1 MSRPVEHYHE
11 ILDRL
16 LLDYDLSHDF
26 GRKQAYEATLDYA
39 REHLSNDPQ
48 ADDFLAAAAE
58 RLGFAP
64 ISFRDIENRV
74 KLPRGAWLDV
84 WISDEED
91 EVAFTGTREGLDYLI
106 QLLTHLKDSRNPE
119 EHVHLDRGY
128 GPMTDASANL
138 VLFREDE
145 SWFTGTPADGEIEP
159 YPAREI
165 DPETI
170 YAIQFLHL
178 PPDDLPITVNKLYR
192 VVSVAPDP
200 GSDDD
205 RAKDFPEGS
214 RDRYRRFA
222 FLGDAGET
230 FTYTFHLDD
239 PGVNYFT
246 HREILSLAMRVV
258 S

>member
-1 MSRPVEHYHE
+1 MSSPAEIHRQ
-11 ILDRL
+11 ILDRI
-16 LLDYDLSHDF
+16 LLDHDLSHDF
-26 GRKQAYEATLDYA
+26 GRKQAYEAAVDYA
-39 REHLSNDPQ
+39 REHLVRDP
-48 ADDFLAAAAE
+48 AVDEFLAAAAE

-74 KLPRGAWLDV
+74 KLVRGAWLDV
-84 WISDEED
+84 WLSDEDD
-91 EVAFTGTREGLDYLI
+91 EIAITGTREGLDYLI
-106 QLLTHLKDSRNPE
+106 QLLTHLKDSRDRE

-128 GPMTDASANL
+128 GPMTEASANL

-145 SWFTGTPADGEIEP
+145 SWFTGTVAEGEFEP

-165 DPETI
+165 QPEAI

-178 PPDDLPITVNKLYR
+178 PPDDVPITANRLYR
-192 VVSVAPDP
+192 VTRIEAEEPD
-200 GSDDD
+200 SET
-205 RAKDFPEGS
+205 AKDFPEGA
-214 RDRYRRFA
+214 RDRYRRFT
-222 FLGDAGET
+222 FVSDTGEP